1 MTLKT
6 LLTTLETI
14 QTKTDAGLSPQMK
27 LSKEFGELTPYYRI
41 VPCAEMGLFSSSA
54 IMMKSGSEECTIQE
68 FIDRVDQFLQDFQP
82 VQTRR
87 YSVKAAVLI
96 DERSIIAFEECDGII
111 TPVTTNTTNLEAFIK
126 DSVKGNKNWMKTFY
140 ENEVSSAEFPA
151 MSSDYSN
158 DYMEYLNTIRTSI
171 RLIVHANKIAGD
183 KARRDI
189 FVEAVNDVIPKKL
202 EEDDFCEWIKYDYR
216 TICPKHHDAENPYW
230 RIPENMDKLKYCP
243 YCGKEI
249 KIVE

>member
-1 MTLKT
+1 MTLKV
-6 LLTTLETI
+6 LLTTLKTI
-14 QTKTDAGLSPQMK
+14 QTRTDAGLGPQLK
-27 LSKEFGELTPYYRI
+27 LSKEFGELTSYYRD
-41 VPCAEMGLFSSSA
+41 VPYAEMGLFSNSA

-68 FIDRVDQFLQDFQP
+68 FIDRADQFLQEH
-82 VQTRR
+82 R

-96 DERSIIAFEECDGII
+96 DERNIIALEECGGMI
-111 TPVTTNTTNLEAFIK
+111 TPVTTNTTNLEAFIE
-126 DSVKGNKNWMKTFY
+126 DSVKGNKNWMKVFY
-140 ENEVSSAEFPA
+140 ENEVSSTEFPA

-183 KARRDI
+183 KIRRDI
-189 FVEAVNDVIPKKL
+189 FVEAVNDVIPKKF
-202 EEDDFCEWIKYDYR
+202 EENDFCEWIKYDYR
-216 TICPKHHDAENPYW
+216 TLCPKHHDADNPYW

-249 KIVE
+249 RVVE

>member
-1 MTLKT
+1 MTLKA
-6 LLTTLETI
+6 LLITLETI
-14 QTKTDAGLSPQMK
+14 QAKTDEGLSPQMK
-27 LSKEFGELTPYYRI
+27 LSKEFGELTSCYRDVPY
-41 VPCAEMGLFSSSA
+41 AEMGLFSSSA
-54 IMMKSGSEECTIQE
+54 IMMKSGSKECTIQE
-68 FIDRVDQFLQDFQP
+68 FINRADQFLQEH
-82 VQTRR
+82 R
-87 YSVKAAVLI
+87 YSAKAAVLI
-96 DERSIIAFEECDGII
+96 DERSIIALEECGGMI
-111 TPVTTNTTNLEAFIK
+111 TPVTTSTTNLEAFIK
-126 DSVKGNKNWMKTFY
+126 DSVKWNKNWMKDFY

-171 RLIVHANKIAGD
+171 RLIIHANKIAGD
-183 KARRDI
+183 KNRKDI
-189 FVEAVNDVIPKKL
+189 FIEAVNEVMPKKF

-216 TICPKHHDAENPYW
+216 TICPKHHDADNPYW

>member
-1 MTLKT
+1 MTLEK
-6 LLTTLETI
+6 LIFNLKTI
-14 QTKTDAGLSPQMK
+14 QTEADAELRPQLK
-27 LSKEFGELTPYYRI
+27 LSKEFGELTSYYRI

-54 IMMKSGSEECTIQE
+54 IMMKAGSKECTIQE
-68 FIDRVDQFLQDFQP
+68 FINRVDQFL
-82 VQTRR
+82 REHR

-96 DERSIIAFEECDGII
+96 DERSIIALEECDGII

-183 KARRDI
+183 KIRKDI
-189 FVEAVNDVIPKKL
+189 FIEAVNEVIPKKL

-216 TICPKHHDAENPYW
+216 TICPKHHDADNPYW
-230 RIPENMDKLKYCP
+230 RIPENMDKLKYCS